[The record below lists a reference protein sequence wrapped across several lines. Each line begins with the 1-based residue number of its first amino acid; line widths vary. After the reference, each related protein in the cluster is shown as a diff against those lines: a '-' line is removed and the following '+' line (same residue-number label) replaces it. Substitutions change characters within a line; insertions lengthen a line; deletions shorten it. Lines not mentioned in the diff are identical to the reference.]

1 MTSETK
7 NRLHKISIFG
17 LLIAGLIFLGL
28 NIFGGNRSD
37 LIIGLC
43 LITLANVYSTRLKS
57 KE

>member
-1 MTSETK
+1 MDNKTR
-7 NRLHKISIFG
+7 NRLRKISIFS

>member
-1 MTSETK
+1 MR
-7 NRLHKISIFG
+7 NRLRKISVIG

-28 NIFGGNRSD
+28 NIFGGSRSD